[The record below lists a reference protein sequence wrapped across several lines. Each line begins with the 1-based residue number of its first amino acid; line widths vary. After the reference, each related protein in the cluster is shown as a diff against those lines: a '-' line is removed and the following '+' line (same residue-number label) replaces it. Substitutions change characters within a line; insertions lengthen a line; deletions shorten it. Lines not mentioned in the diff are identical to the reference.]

1 MGFKESEDKKM
12 KYVLMQAPKKPEEY
26 SSQIVIVDN
35 STHIGKK
42 KIESLIYDGYKFAGT
57 IESDLRVQQ
66 LKSGFEFD
74 LTKKIDDA
82 NEIIKNINKLSE
94 ELI

>member
-1 MGFKESEDKKM
+1 M
-12 KYVLMQAPKKPEEY
+12 KYVLMQAPKRPEEY